1 MFEIIIQ
8 FLIGVLTP
16 IIFIGGIIAVLNELI
31 QSFEKKEEYNRKLEE
46 LEEEIKEFS
55 SQNQALVEDC
65 KNTIRE
71 IELEHQKTIQSL
83 SRCSQSLYN
92 EANAVLKNT
101 HDLMIINGLLSE
113 RIQTLLKYATTS
125 LEPEQESK
133 LIEEITKLRRKAP
146 CFSYGDIR
154 RFSKKP
160 LVLCKT
166 M

>member
-55 SQNQALVEDC
+55 SQNQTLVEDC
-65 KNTIRE
+65 KSTIRE

-92 EANAVLKNT
+92 EANVVLKNT
-101 HDLMIINGLLSE
+101 HDLTVYCPSE
-113 RIQTLLKYATTS
+113 FRLY
-125 LEPEQESK
+125 
-133 LIEEITKLRRKAP
+133 
-146 CFSYGDIR
+146 
-154 RFSKKP
+154 
-160 LVLCKT
+160 
-166 M
+166 